1 LNADFPIIGI
11 GATESREDDGTG
23 SEDGE
28 KRLHFFFLGN
38 RLSNRSD
45 NAKATVAMGINDPT
59 PAVSG
64 KVGRRIEC
72 YRFFLRPPFLP
83 PLRELA
89 LLDFFPRPPPLFLP
103 PLSDL
108 FTVAQAR
115 RSASF
120 FDVPRFS

>member
-45 NAKATVAMGINDPT
+45 NVKATFAMGPAKTARPSIN
-59 PAVSG
+59 AG
-64 KVGRRIEC
+64 KK
-72 YRFFLRPPFLP
+72 
-83 PLRELA
+83 
-89 LLDFFPRPPPLFLP
+89 
-103 PLSDL
+103 
-108 FTVAQAR
+108 
-115 RSASF
+115 
-120 FDVPRFS
+120 